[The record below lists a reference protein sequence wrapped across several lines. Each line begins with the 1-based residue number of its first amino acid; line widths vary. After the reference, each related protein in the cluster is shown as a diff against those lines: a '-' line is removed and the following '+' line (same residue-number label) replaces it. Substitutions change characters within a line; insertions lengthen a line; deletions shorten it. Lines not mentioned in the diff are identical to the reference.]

1 MFKSMVE
8 EAERI
13 AIGGHIRPD
22 GDCAGSCLGLWNT
35 LQTWY
40 PEKEISIY
48 LEELPDCFS
57 FLAGADAICHTCQEE
72 SYDLFISIDCGA
84 ADRLGFAEDLFHKA
98 KKTICI
104 DHHISN
110 VGFADWNDIC
120 PEASSASELVYNL
133 IKEQEISKEV
143 AECLYLGIVHDTGVF
158 QYSSTAPETMEAAA
172 HLMRTGINGAEII
185 EKTYYEKTYAQ
196 NRILGRVL
204 LDARLLL
211 GGACIAASLSKE
223 TMDAYDVTPKDLEGI
238 VSQLRMTKGVEVALF
253 VYELGEQ
260 EQKASM
266 RSNGKVDVSVIAQ
279 SFGGGGHKKAAG
291 VTLHGT
297 PEDVIL
303 QLTEKISLQL

>member
-8 EAERI
+8 EASRI

-35 LQTWY
+35 LRTWY
-40 PEKEISIY
+40 PTKEISIY

-57 FLAGADAICHTCQEE
+57 FLKGVDSICHSCQEE
-72 SYDLFISIDCGA
+72 TYDLFISIDCGA
-84 ADRLGFAEDLFHKA
+84 ADRLGFAEPLFHQA

-110 VGFADWNDIC
+110 VGFADWNYIR
-120 PEASSASELVYNL
+120 PEASSASELVYQL
-133 IKEQEISKEV
+133 VKEQEISKAV

-172 HLMRTGINGAEII
+172 HLMRTGLNGSEII

-204 LDARLLL
+204 LDANLFLE
-211 GGACIAASLSKE
+211 GVCIAASLSKE
-223 TMDAYDVTPKDLEGI
+223 TMDAYGVTPKDLEGI

-253 VYELGEQ
+253 VYELGPK

-291 VTLHGT
+291 VTLTGT
-297 PEDVIL
+297 SEDVIS
-303 QLTEKISLQL
+303 QLIEKISLQL